1 MDTTTGR
8 FTSMDSYLG
17 SVDDPV
23 SLHKYLYANANPV
36 NYIDPSGYEGTL
48 AESEVVLY
56 GMLTIASIMTFPVID
71 LSLLRNNNISIDYV
85 NESVDLSK
93 TVIWGIFEGT
103 FSIANVNEQ
112 FINFVVHMAKSDKEQ
127 KKENSKDSKEN
138 SKNNESNKHKK
149 IKPGKN
155 FKDHFLRHKKLLE
168 KVTGKKYKKFKT
180 DSQEFLD
187 DIGRI
192 IDDKIVE
199 YKGKGTINR
208 DSEILEIYRGNGI
221 TVIIKEDGEW
231 VTILEQ
237 GSGMDLNIIFI
248 E

>member
-23 SLHKYLYANANPV
+23 SLHKYLYVNANPV

-56 GMLTIASIMTFPVID
+56 GMLTIASIMTFPAID

-103 FSIANVNEQ
+103 FSIANANEQ

-127 KKENSKDSKEN
+127 KKEKEKEKEKEEK
-138 SKNNESNKHKK
+138 SDEEEDYYKNGLKEIPDDWIEVDAPEELK
-149 IKPGKN
+149 IKSESFKN
-155 FKDHFLRHKKLLE
+155 FLKRIGENPKKWKKVVEKWASPEGKIYQRNYWTNGKDYYYH
-168 KVTGKKYKKFKT
+168 
-180 DSQEFLD
+180 
-187 DIGRI
+187 
-192 IDDKIVE
+192 
-199 YKGKGTINR
+199 
-208 DSEILEIYRGNGI
+208 GNGI
-221 TVIIKEDGEW
+221 EE
-231 VTILEQ
+231 
-237 GSGMDLNIIFI
+237 FFPH
-248 E
+248 

>member
-8 FTSMDSYLG
+8 FISMDSYLG

-56 GMLTIASIMTFPVID
+56 GMLIIASIMAFPTID

-103 FSIANVNEQ
+103 FSIANANEQ
-112 FINFVVHMAKSDKEQ
+112 FMNFVVHMAKSDKE
-127 KKENSKDSKEN
+127 KKKDKTDKEKL
-138 SKNNESNKHKK
+138 KNLGDAD
-149 IKPGKN
+149 IKDLDKLPKN
-155 FKDHFLRHKKLLE
+155 RIKDLGGEDYTQGAKRK
-168 KVTGKKYKKFKT
+168 TGKSRSDLYWDKEGNVYSVTQKGSPPQF
-180 DSQEFLD
+180 
-187 DIGRI
+187 
-192 IDDKIVE
+192 IDWIPRE
-199 YKGKGTINR
+199 
-208 DSEILEIYRGNGI
+208 
-221 TVIIKEDGEW
+221 
-231 VTILEQ
+231 
-237 GSGMDLNIIFI
+237 
-248 E
+248 